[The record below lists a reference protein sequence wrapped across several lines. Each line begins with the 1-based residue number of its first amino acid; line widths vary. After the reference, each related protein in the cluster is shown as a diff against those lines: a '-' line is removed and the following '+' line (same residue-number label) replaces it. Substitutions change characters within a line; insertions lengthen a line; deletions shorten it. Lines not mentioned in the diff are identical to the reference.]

1 MRKTVVA
8 DIVNNIVPISRF
20 NKGEANK
27 IFEEVNRD
35 GVKVVMKNN
44 DPSCVLVSMDK
55 YLEMEEML
63 ENFLLI
69 ADSEAREQNYAGK
82 KTISHQEIMTR
93 YGLCEADLNAGD
105 VEIE

>member
-1 MRKTVVA
+1 MRKTAVA

-63 ENFLLI
+63 ENYLLI
-69 ADSEAREQNYAGK
+69 ADSEAREQTNADT
-82 KTISHQEIMTR
+82 KTISHLGIMTR
-93 YGLCEADLNAGD
+93 YGLSEADLNAGD

>member
-1 MRKTVVA
+1 MRKTAVA

-69 ADSEAREQNYAGK
+69 ADSEAREQTYEGK
-82 KTISHQEIMTR
+82 KTVSHAEIMTR
-93 YGLCEADLNAGD
+93 YGFTEADLDAGD